1 MHIYRYCSSCQE
13 ECLHNGQTRA
23 PRVLVWMYLTTSRRI
38 VTALSFNLV
47 TPPYKTGI
55 LRTRNLSSTA
65 KTAFSPPSLE
75 SPYLLKHIC
84 LLDYEL
90 WTFVSGPSFIYYP
103 WLKTYYIPAR
113 PRLLHNDCII
123 IRPWFTLI
131 YQFVPIVPLIHYG
144 IYSITLIADLV
155 KTQ

>member
-1 MHIYRYCSSCQE
+1 MRVYLSKTG
-13 ECLHNGQTRA
+13 CL
-23 PRVLVWMYLTTSRRI
+23 PLL
-38 VTALSFNLV
+38 NLV
-47 TPPYKTGI
+47 CF
-55 LRTRNLSSTA
+55 LCV
-65 KTAFSPPSLE
+65 SPPNQIKFVTLMFILLWCHNTSTTNINLE
-75 SPYLLKHIC
+75 SQYLLKHIC